1 MDISKELVRG
11 AVARVSV
18 SSVVSR
24 KDMDVVLGE
33 AITEEVVELLKS
45 CEPRVAI
52 RIDGER
58 RENEGEKRD

>member
-11 AVARVSV
+11 AVARGWCRPETSH
-18 SSVVSR
+18 

-52 RIDGER
+52 RIDGE
-58 RENEGEKRD
+58 